1 MHRFT
6 LRSPVAA
13 SLKFTLLPDR
23 LTDLVGFIF
32 SRSAPLPSAPLLSA
46 WCEPGFR
53 DLNKLVILSG
63 NQIKASATSNLFALF
78 VQWFMTKIGAR
89 VKETKRINEEPQA
102 IPAAMHI
109 KAGTPLGSE
118 VAKIHGSGIYW
129 KNFATVI
136 TDLNLSKKTHPSLVT
151 LSLVEIKEGI

>member
-46 WCEPGFR
+46 WCEPGLSVR
-53 DLNKLVILSG
+53 YRLQYGYATAYLILHYCRWL
-63 NQIKASATSNLFALF
+63 QTRLTSHHSSSITTQLLL
-78 VQWFMTKIGAR
+78 
-89 VKETKRINEEPQA
+89 
-102 IPAAMHI
+102 AADRS
-109 KAGTPLGSE
+109 T
-118 VAKIHGSGIYW
+118 
-129 KNFATVI
+129 
-136 TDLNLSKKTHPSLVT
+136 
-151 LSLVEIKEGI
+151 

>member
-46 WCEPGFR
+46 WCEPGFSR
-53 DLNKLVILSG
+53 RWTLRRQPAGHRAGVILLSVSTVTLYFHSPR
-63 NQIKASATSNLFALF
+63 NYPAYYVWVISLATLMSSKAVLILSFAIL
-78 VQWFMTKIGAR
+78 VSRCNM
-89 VKETKRINEEPQA
+89 E
-102 IPAAMHI
+102 
-109 KAGTPLGSE
+109 LS
-118 VAKIHGSGIYW
+118 
-129 KNFATVI
+129 I
-136 TDLNLSKKTHPSLVT
+136 TDSVLCQTCYAMPVILRTPPAGV
-151 LSLVEIKEGI
+151 